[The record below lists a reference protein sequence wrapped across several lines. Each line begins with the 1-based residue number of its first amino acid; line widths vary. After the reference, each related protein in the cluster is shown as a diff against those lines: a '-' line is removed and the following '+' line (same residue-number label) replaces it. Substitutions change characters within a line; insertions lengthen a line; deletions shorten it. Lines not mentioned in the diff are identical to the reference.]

1 MNQREKAERFRKLHE
16 GTGAFVIANPWDAGS
31 ARILEG
37 LGFAALATSSG
48 ASAGVLGRRDGQV
61 RREEALAHARAIVAA
76 TTLPV
81 SADLE
86 KGFGDAPADAA
97 ETIRLAAGVGLVGG
111 SIEDATGNREKP
123 LYDLS
128 HAAERVAAAVQ
139 AARAL
144 PFPFTLT
151 ARAENFLRGNPDLE
165 DTIRRLQA
173 FEAAGADV
181 LFAPGLPDLAAVRA
195 VCAAVKKP
203 VNFMAGIKG
212 KSFTVAELEAAGVRR
227 VSLATSL
234 YRAAMTGLAEA
245 AREVK
250 EKGSFGYLER
260 CLSTA
265 ELNAFMEPP
274 PA

>member
-1 MNQREKAERFRKLHE
+1 MEQREKAERFRRLHE
-16 GTGAFVIANPWDAGS
+16 GPGAFVIGNPWDAGS

-37 LGFAALATSSG
+37 LGFVALATSSG
-48 ASAGVLGRRDGQV
+48 AAAGVLGRRDGQV
-61 RREEALAHARAIVAA
+61 TREEALAQARAIVAA
-76 TTLPV
+76 TDLPV

-86 KGFGDAPADAA
+86 KGFGDAPEDAA
-97 ETIRLAAGVGLVGG
+97 RTIRLAAEGGLVGG
-111 SIEDATGNREKP
+111 SIEDATGDPKQP
-123 LYDLS
+123 LYEFS
-128 HAAERVAAAVQ
+128 QAVERVAAAVE

-173 FEAAGADV
+173 FERAGADV
-181 LFAPGLPDLAAVRA
+181 LFAPALPDLASVRA
-195 VCAAVKKP
+195 VCAAVSRP

-212 KSFTVAELEAAGVRR
+212 RSFSVAELEAAGVRR

-234 YRAAMTGLAEA
+234 FRAAMSGLVEA
-245 AREVK
+245 AREAR

-260 CLSTA
+260 SLSTA
-265 ELNAFMEPP
+265 ELNGFWDRAG
-274 PA
+274 